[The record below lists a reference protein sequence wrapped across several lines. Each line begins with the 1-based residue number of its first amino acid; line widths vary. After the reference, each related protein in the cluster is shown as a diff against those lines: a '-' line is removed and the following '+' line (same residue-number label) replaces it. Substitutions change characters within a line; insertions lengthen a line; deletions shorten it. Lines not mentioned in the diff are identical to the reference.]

1 MAFWRYDL
9 SFISRGSMFEE
20 LPGTPPD
27 DELLLFG
34 ASDTRRFFEGVEE
47 DIVVDDAP
55 VVLL

>member
-1 MAFWRYDL
+1 
-9 SFISRGSMFEE
+9 MFEE
-20 LPGTPPD
+20 LPGTPPPD
-27 DELLLFG
+27 AELLLFG